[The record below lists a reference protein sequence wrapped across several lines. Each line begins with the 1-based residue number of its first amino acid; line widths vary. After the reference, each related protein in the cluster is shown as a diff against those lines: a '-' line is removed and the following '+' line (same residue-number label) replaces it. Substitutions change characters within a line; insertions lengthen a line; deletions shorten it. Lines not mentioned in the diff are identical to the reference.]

1 VTVRP
6 VPLRTVGVG
15 CSEPTL
21 GRQPLPEQA
30 SARRP
35 GEGHRPDAAVRGSRR
50 LLGLRLLGGGAT
62 AGIVAGVALAMLGP
76 LAFGGRTFAVLSGSM
91 EPTLH
96 VGDLVLEKKIAAPDI
111 HVGDIVTF
119 RSPEDSSKLIT
130 HRVRRVVV
138 ADGTVKVTTK
148 GDANLSVERWTVP
161 ADGTVGRALGRVPK
175 IGYLLV
181 WTRSPA
187 GRMLFIVL
195 PACLLGLSQLRRIWT
210 KPGGGAGDAQA

>member
-1 VTVRP
+1 MSVQVEPRLQRR
-6 VPLRTVGVG
+6 PLRD
-15 CSEPTL
+15 P
-21 GRQPLPEQA
+21 A

-35 GEGHRPDAAVRGSRR
+35 GESPPPETVASPHTR
-50 LLGLRLLGGGAT
+50 LRGLRLLGSGAIV
-62 AGIVAGVALAMLGP
+62 GVVAGLALALLGP

-96 VGDLVLEKKIAAPDI
+96 VGDLVLEKKVAAPDI

-119 RSPEDSSKLIT
+119 RSPDDAGKLIT
-130 HRVRRVVV
+130 HRVRRVLI

-148 GDANLSVERWTVP
+148 GDANLSPERWTVP

-175 IGYLLV
+175 VGYLLV

-187 GRMLFIVL
+187 GRMLLIVL
-195 PACLLGLSQLRRIWT
+195 PALLLGLSQLWRIWT
-210 KPGGGAGDAQA
+210 KPGGGAGGSQA

>member
-1 VTVRP
+1 VSVGHVERRLDRK
-6 VPLRTVGVG
+6 PLRD
-15 CSEPTL
+15 P
-21 GRQPLPEQA
+21 A

-35 GEGHRPDAAVRGSRR
+35 GESRPPQTVASPRKR

-62 AGIVAGVALAMLGP
+62 VGIVAGLALAMLGP

-96 VGDLVLEKKIAAPDI
+96 VGDLVLEKKVSARDI

-119 RSPEDSSKLIT
+119 RSPDDAGKLIT
-130 HRVRRVVV
+130 HRVRRVVI

-148 GDANLSVERWTVP
+148 GDANLSPERWTVP
-161 ADGTVGRALGRVPK
+161 ADGSVGRALGRVPK
-175 IGYLLV
+175 VGYLLV

-187 GRMLFIVL
+187 GRMLLIVL
-195 PACLLGLSQLRRIWT
+195 PAFLLGLSQLWRIWT
-210 KPGGGAGDAQA
+210 KPGRGTSDSQA

>member
-1 VTVRP
+1 VSVGHVESRP
-6 VPLRTVGVG
+6 QRRPLRD
-15 CSEPTL
+15 PT
-21 GRQPLPEQA
+21 

-35 GEGHRPDAAVRGSRR
+35 GEARLPEAAAHTRRR
-50 LLGLRLLGGGAT
+50 LHGLRLLAGGAT
-62 AGIVAGVALAMLGP
+62 VGVVAGLALAMLGP

-96 VGDLVLEKKIAAPDI
+96 VGDLVLEKKVAAPDI

-119 RSPEDSSKLIT
+119 RSPDDAGKLIT

-148 GDANLSVERWTVP
+148 GDANLSPERWTVP

-175 IGYLLV
+175 VGYLLV

-187 GRMLFIVL
+187 GRLLLIVL
-195 PACLLGLSQLRRIWT
+195 PACLLGLSQLWRIWT
-210 KPGGGAGDAQA
+210 KPGGGTGGPQA